1 MDEKYCSYD
10 DTVRRKHWVDCEDL
24 PKPKPKR
31 EQHDK
36 KELLSFCWDISGPVF
51 WELVPTGSMVDSDL
65 FCTQLE
71 KVAGILR
78 SRHPEREKILLLMDN
93 ARPHISKKSYEKLTA
108 LVIDLVP
115 HPPYSPDL
123 APSDY
128 HVFRST
134 QTFFAGKKF
143 KDRAEV
149 KRGVDD
155 FLSSKS
161 SDFFARGIRSLPDRW
176 RYVVEHNGDYK
187 ID

>member
-10 DTVRRKHWVDCEDL
+10 NTVRRKQWVDFEDL
-24 PKPKPKR
+24 PKPRPKR
-31 EQHDK
+31 EQHEK
-36 KELLSFCWDISGPVF
+36 KELLSFWWDISGPVF

-78 SRHPEREKILLLMDN
+78 CRHSEREKILLLIDN

-108 LVIDLVP
+108 LGIDLVP

-134 QTFFAGKKF
+134 QKFFAGKKF
-143 KDRAEV
+143 KDKAEV

-161 SDFFARGIRSLPDRW
+161 SDFSPAGSALFQIDGATWS
-176 RYVVEHNGDYK
+176 NTMGDYK